1 MLKVQITHLQA
12 FPHICNDLLLQYPH
26 SGDKIP
32 YYERLCTENY
42 QVCGMVQVGATRNLL
57 FQLHDHVIL
66 DYF

>member
-42 QVCGMVQVGATRNLL
+42 QVCGMVQVGAMQRP
-57 FQLHDHVIL
+57 QQGIY
-66 DYF
+66 YFNFTIT